1 MMNKIKDLAFKVM
14 IFFRLVDAHD
24 MTLSI
29 TNIALYI
36 TLYKLATVDQASMVD
51 VGAVMVSLSNYGLKK
66 YINKDNINAATKI
79 ATQIAEKTESI
90 SQEEKD

>member
-1 MMNKIKDLAFKVM
+1 MMNKIKDLVFKVM

-36 TLYKLATVDQASMVD
+36 TLYKLATVEQASMTD

-66 YINKDNINAATKI
+66 YLSKDNINAATKI

-90 SQEEKD
+90 SPEEKD